1 MKRLRREKVPLGN
14 RLTQTLLPRRS
25 PPRTEVALV
34 AEEMKHSD
42 RETNQSETVADSP
55 PKEKKKRDG
64 AIEEVTTV
72 EEEPKIKGKNKK

>member
-1 MKRLRREKVPLGN
+1 
-14 RLTQTLLPRRS
+14 
-25 PPRTEVALV
+25 
-34 AEEMKHSD
+34 MKHSD